1 MNQQLNTTVLTIN
14 KRLTE
19 LMKRKG
25 MSMTELSQKAK
36 IAIGTVQKLMTDP
49 NCNPTLGS
57 LEAICKVLNVSI
69 SELIGDE
76 PNVKNLFGKPVP
88 ILEWSEISNNSSFIE
103 KALLDKNISSMEFVK
118 TLTSVSEQSF
128 GLKVQDNTFLP
139 IFKQNSILIFD
150 THKALYHQ
158 CYVLVKL
165 HNHDTIVFKQLIID
179 SPYQYLKS
187 VNPLI
192 TDNLIKLEIQDKII
206 ATLIEAKI
214 NY

>member
-1 MNQQLNTTVLTIN
+1 MSQQLNTTVHTIN
-14 KRLTE
+14 KRLAE

-25 MSMTELSQKAK
+25 MSMTELSSKAK

-57 LEAICKVLNVSI
+57 LEAICKVLNVKI
-69 SELIGDE
+69 SELIGEE
-76 PNVKNLFGKPVP
+76 PNIQNLFGKSVP
-88 ILEWSEISNNSSFIE
+88 ILEWLDISSSPDFIE
-103 KALLDKNISSMEFVK
+103 KALLNKNISSMEFVK

-128 GLKVQDNTFLP
+128 GLKVPDHTFLP

-150 THKALYHQ
+150 IHKALYHH
-158 CYVLVKL
+158 CYVLAKL
-165 HNHDTIVFKQLIID
+165 HHHDAIVFKQLIID

-192 TDNLIKLEIQDKII
+192 NDNLIKLKAQDKII

-214 NY
+214 SY